1 MEQLVRALEE
11 LGVPDR
17 WGVVG
22 GIREKIAR
30 MLLDQAR
37 RLGPDR
43 FRDLCQQLV
52 EAVLREVRS

>member
-43 FRDLCQQLV
+43 FRDLGQQLV